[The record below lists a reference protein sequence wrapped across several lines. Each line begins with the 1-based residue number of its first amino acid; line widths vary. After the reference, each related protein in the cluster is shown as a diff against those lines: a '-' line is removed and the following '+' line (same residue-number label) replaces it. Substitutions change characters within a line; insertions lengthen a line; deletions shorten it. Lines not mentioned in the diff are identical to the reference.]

1 MFSEKCER
9 AIKKAFKLME
19 ECHPVYTTGKDFLK
33 SEDTKK
39 FWKLRLANR
48 KNEQFEILFLNN
60 QHQKIACETL
70 FKGTIDS
77 AAVYPRVIIQ
87 KVLEHN
93 AAAIILAHNHPSG
106 VCVPSQAD
114 IDITKKIKD
123 ACNTISVRV
132 LDHIIVGNGTFSFS
146 ESGII

>member
-1 MFSEKCER
+1 MFSDKCER

-19 ECHPVYTTGKDFLK
+19 EEHPVYATGKDFLN

-48 KNEQFEILFLNN
+48 KNEQFDILFLNN

-70 FKGTIDS
+70 FKGTIDA

-87 KVLEHN
+87 KILEHN
-93 AAAIILAHNHPSG
+93 AAAIILGHNHPSG
-106 VCVPSQAD
+106 ICVPSQAD
-114 IDITKKIKD
+114 KSITRKIQD
-123 ACNTISVRV
+123 ACNTIDVRV
-132 LDHIIVGNGTFSFS
+132 LDHIIVGSGTYSFS
-146 ESGII
+146 ESGIL